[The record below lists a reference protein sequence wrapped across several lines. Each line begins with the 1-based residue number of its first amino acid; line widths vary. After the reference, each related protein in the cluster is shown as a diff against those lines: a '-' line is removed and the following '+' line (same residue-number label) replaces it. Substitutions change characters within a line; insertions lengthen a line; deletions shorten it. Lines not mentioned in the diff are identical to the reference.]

1 MGIQVT
7 LRDGTPAWV
16 LPLRREDKPL
26 LVAGFDELSE
36 ETRRMRFLTPV
47 ARLSDS
53 MLNHLVDDVDG
64 VDHVAYALAAET
76 EPGVFDPVA
85 IGRMVRYE
93 DEPDAADVAV
103 TVKDAWQGRGIASA
117 LLKVLVDNR
126 PEGVVRIV
134 TEVVMGNEA
143 SLAMLRRLGPTE
155 VQGNGY
161 GAYDVEIALAAADGD
176 VAETVGD
183 AESPVVP
190 DVVPPQVPVVRVR
203 SEAERRRPRIDRDR
217 RRKLQTRD
225 AVCPWLTPAD

>member
-1 MGIQVT
+1 MGIQTT
-7 LRDGTPAWV
+7 LRDGTAAWV

-26 LVAGFDELSE
+26 LVAGFEELSE
-36 ETRRMRFLTPV
+36 EARRQRFLTPV

-53 MLNHLVDDVDG
+53 MLNHLIDDVDG
-64 VDHVAYALAAET
+64 IDHVAYVLAAET
-76 EPGVFDPVA
+76 DPGVFDPVA

-93 DEPDAADVAV
+93 DQRDAADIAV
-103 TVKDAWQGRGIASA
+103 TVKDAWQGRGIASE

-134 TEVVMGNEA
+134 TEVVMGNQA
-143 SLAMLRRLGPTE
+143 SLAMLRRLGPME
-155 VQGNGY
+155 VESNGY
-161 GAYDVEIALAAADGD
+161 GAYDVEIDIAAAGD
-176 VAETVGD
+176 VVEVVGD

-190 DVVPPQVPVVRVR
+190 EQVPPQVPVVRVR
-203 SEAERRRPRIDRDR
+203 SEAEQRRPRIDRDR